1 MNFLTENNMK
11 KTLIASILM
20 LALVGCKAPT
30 SETNVT
36 QSQSKTVDQTITQ
49 NEKELD
55 ANKNNPKNADPSAN
69 VNSAVELIDA
79 GQDPK
84 QEVFFTPTVNSSET
98 LIMTMDMSMNLSV
111 NGQSAP
117 AMENP
122 KIKMEM
128 GLNITNI
135 EENGDISAD
144 FEYKNVE
151 VIASANTPPEVVTAM
166 NTEMSKIKGFKGS
179 LVIDKYG
186 NTKDASFDLPETMDP
201 SLKQMMQQMLN
212 SFKELSSPLP
222 SEAVGVGAKW
232 TTNQSVNLNGM
243 NLDQVMNYE
252 IMKIDGKD
260 LTLKVSFN
268 QTANGQKI
276 ESPQLPP
283 NTTMELVSLT
293 GSGNGEIFI
302 NLDRLMPVN
311 SNIQSQST
319 TEMKIT
325 KEGNPQ
331 VNVLKSNTDINLVLT
346 SQ

>member
-1 MNFLTENNMK
+1 MKFLIENDMK
-11 KTLIASILM
+11 KTLLATLLILT
-20 LALVGCKAPT
+20 LVGCKAPT

-36 QSQSKTVDQTITQ
+36 QSQTKTADQTITQ
-49 NEKELD
+49 NQKELE
-55 ANKNNPKNADPSAN
+55 ANKNNPRQVEHSNN
-69 VNSAVELIDA
+69 VTSAVQLIDA
-79 GQDPK
+79 GQEPK
-84 QEVFFTPTVNSSET
+84 QEVFFTPTVNTSET
-98 LIMTMDMSMNLSV
+98 LIMMMDMNINVSV

-135 EENGDISAD
+135 AENGDISAD
-144 FEYKNVE
+144 FEYKKVE
-151 VIASANTPPEVVTAM
+151 VIASANTPPEMVTAM

-179 LVIDKYG
+179 LVMDKYG
-186 NTKDASFDLPETMDP
+186 NTKDASFDLPETIDP

-232 TTNQSVNLNGM
+232 TTNQSLNLNGM

-252 IMKIDGKD
+252 IIKIDGKD

-276 ESPQLPP
+276 DFPQLPP

-293 GSGNGEIFI
+293 GSGDGEMLI
-302 NLDRLMPVN
+302 NLDRLMPIN
-311 SNIQSQST
+311 SNIQTQST

-325 KEGNPQ
+325 EEGNPQ
-331 VNVLKSNTDINLVLT
+331 VNVLKSISNINLVLT